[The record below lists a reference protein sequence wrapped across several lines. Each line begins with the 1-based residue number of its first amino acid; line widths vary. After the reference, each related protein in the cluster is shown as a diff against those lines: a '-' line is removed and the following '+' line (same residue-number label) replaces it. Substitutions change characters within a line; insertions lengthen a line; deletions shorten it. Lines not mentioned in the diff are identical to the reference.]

1 MADVA
6 VAASGRKR
14 GREVCVILFTRKTSL
29 NNAGLFRI
37 LSSFPSK
44 PKSEERTLPTAAAQ
58 TCGWDRFPP
67 SDPVVR
73 TAVPPPVELIT
84 LRLVPFWPQPDRYT
98 IYTSSACICVRGGVR
113 TERFHTH

>member
-1 MADVA
+1 MFLKGCLSKELILADVA

-58 TCGWDRFPP
+58 TCGLGSLSPIRPRGEDGCPTTC
-67 SDPVVR
+67 R
-73 TAVPPPVELIT
+73 TYYASSCAVLAAA
-84 LRLVPFWPQPDRYT
+84 R
-98 IYTSSACICVRGGVR
+98 
-113 TERFHTH
+113 